1 MGADDEALA
10 KYLAE
15 VRGLPL
21 LFAVD
26 EADLLTAS
34 RRGDD
39 SARKRLLEGHL
50 VIAALLA
57 LRLPPR
63 WMRPIDA
70 IQEANVVLNRL
81 LNDESVAVPVR
92 ELTSALIRHY
102 DEIEGRTS

>member
-26 EADLLTAS
+26 EADLLNAS
-34 RRGDD
+34 RSGDE

-50 VIAALLA
+50 EVVALLA
-57 LRLPPR
+57 LRLAPR

-70 IQEANVVLNRL
+70 IQEANVVLSRL
-81 LNDESVAVPVR
+81 LDDKSVAVPVR

-102 DEIEGRTS
+102 DEIERRTS